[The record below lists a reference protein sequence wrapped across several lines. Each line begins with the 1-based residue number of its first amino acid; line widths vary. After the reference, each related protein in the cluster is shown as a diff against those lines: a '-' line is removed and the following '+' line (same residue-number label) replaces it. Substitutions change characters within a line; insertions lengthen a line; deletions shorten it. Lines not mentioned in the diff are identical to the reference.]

1 MRIVVEE
8 NPALKETEIVIRCKE
23 TTPQVMGM
31 LAALRSFDQRLTGDR
46 EGQTYLLDA
55 SQVLYIESV
64 DKRSFLYTE
73 EGVYETSLR
82 LYELEERLNSWASA
96 VHSSRFGRPSAADH
110 GKWRS
115 GGCFPPIRP
124 DHPKEAGHLMRKREM
139 NDEKS
144 SANPAAVTDQS
155 VRFVYGGGSGV
166 YGL

>member
-31 LAALRSFDQRLTGDR
+31 LAALRSFDQRLTGYR

-82 LYELEERLNSWASA
+82 LYELEERLNSWDFIRASKS
-96 VHSSRFGRPSAADH
+96 VIVNFGRVQS
-110 GKWRS
+110 
-115 GGCFPPIRP
+115 IRP
-124 DHPKEAGHLMRKREM
+124 DLGGRLRLTMENGEVVGVSRQYAPTIRKKL
-139 NDEKS
+139 DI
-144 SANPAAVTDQS
+144 
-155 VRFVYGGGSGV
+155 
-166 YGL
+166 